1 MQPDISPELVKSPWI
16 AGAMGALVALHG
28 VPGVSWVE
36 RLFNLL
42 AGALIAGY
50 VSPAVAEYFGLQSEQ
65 MRMASAFLCGLFG
78 INIFAAVVATLRT
91 SDLRDLLP
99 WSR

>member
-1 MQPDISPELVKSPWI
+1 MQPDINHELINSPWI

-50 VSPAVAEYFGLQSEQ
+50 VSPAVAEYFGLESEQ
-65 MRMASAFLCGLFG
+65 MRMATAFLCGLFG
-78 INIFAAVVATLRT
+78 INVVSAIVQTIRT
-91 SDLRDLLP
+91 SDIRDLLP
-99 WSR
+99 WRR